1 MLSIESTV
9 ILIEITFHGTFFALQ
24 QKMMARSW
32 PHEKNTQALHY
43 RASIRDGDNTPKIPQ
58 TGF

>member
-32 PHEKNTQALHY
+32 PHY
-43 RASIRDGDNTPKIPQ
+43 RASILDGDNTPKIPQ
-58 TGF
+58 TGFADAFV